1 MKTINKRENMNLTE
15 KEISYLIKG
24 LEQYKSVIGLAK
36 SKQRNRLKI
45 KNPTGFNLKLREQ
58 DQKEINEV
66 LEQQN
71 EMNDLIKKLTK
82 EIA

>member
-1 MKTINKRENMNLTE
+1 MKTTKEKKMNLTE

-24 LEQYKSVIGLAK
+24 LEEYKSVIGLAK

-58 DQKEINEV
+58 DQKDVNEV
-66 LEQQN
+66 LEKQN

-82 EIA
+82 ENA

>member
-1 MKTINKRENMNLTE
+1 MNLTE
-15 KEISYLIKG
+15 KEISYLIQG
-24 LEQYKSVIGLAK
+24 LNEYKLVIGLAK

-45 KNPTGFNLKLREQ
+45 KNPTGFNLNLKEQ
-58 DQKEINEV
+58 DQKDIDEV
-66 LEQQN
+66 SEKQH